1 MTPKFH
7 TLRIAEVR
15 RETPEA
21 VSLRFEVPRELAP
34 DYAFTQGQ
42 HITLRTRLDGEE
54 LRRSYS
60 ICAGVDDAELRV
72 AIKKVPGGVFSTYAN
87 ASLKRGD
94 AIDVLT
100 PEGRFHTALDPAQAK
115 HYVALAAGSGITPV
129 LSLIKTTLKREPRSR
144 FTLLYCNRRIATA
157 MFQED
162 LEDLKDRY
170 LGRLTLYN
178 LFSREHQEVELFNG
192 RLDAAKL
199 KAFAAIAPAGRHHRR
214 GVHLRPRRHARRARG
229 SAARAGHA
237 SRAHPSGALRRY
249 RAAGRRITPSRET
262 RRRRSSPSSST
273 AAAARSSFI
282 ATIASLLEAAL
293 REGLDLPY
301 SCKGG
306 MCCTCRAKV
315 LEGKVR
321 MDKNYSLEQRDLDA
335 GFVLA
340 CQAHPLTDRVV
351 LSYDERRCSQRKAH
365 GERNGARKLKDEDRS
380 HVTTN
385 ASVGQHC
392 R

>member
-1 MTPKFH
+1 MTPRFH

-42 HITLRTRLDGEE
+42 HITLRARLEGEE

-87 ASLKRGD
+87 AGLKRGD

-100 PEGRFHTALDPAQAK
+100 PEGRFHTALDPANAK

-144 FTLLYCNRRIATA
+144 FTLLYGNRRVATA
-157 MFQED
+157 MFQEE

-170 LGRLTLYN
+170 LGRLILYN
-178 LFSREHQEVELFNG
+178 LFSRERQDVDLFNG

-199 KAFAAIAPAGRHHRR
+199 KAFADALLPVDTIDEAYVCGPGAM
-214 GVHLRPRRHARRARG
+214 LDELEA
-229 SAARAGHA
+229 
-237 SRAHPSGALRRY
+237 ALRELGMPPEHIHLERFGLPGTGPAHHAEPGD
-249 RAAGRRITPSRET
+249 AAQALVTVILDGGRREVEFHRED
-262 RRRRSSPSSST
+262 
-273 AAAARSSFI
+273 
-282 ATIASLLEAAL
+282 ASLLEAAL

-351 LSYDERRCSQRKAH
+351 ISYDER
-365 GERNGARKLKDEDRS
+365 
-380 HVTTN
+380 
-385 ASVGQHC
+385 
-392 R
+392 

>member
-21 VSLRFEVPRELAP
+21 VSLRFDVPPGLARE
-34 DYAFTQGQ
+34 YAFTQGQ
-42 HITLRTRLDGEE
+42 HITLRTRFDGQE

-72 AIKKVPGGVFSTYAN
+72 AIKKVAGGLFSTYAN
-87 ASLKRGD
+87 ASLQRGD

-100 PEGRFHTALDPAQAK
+100 PEGRFHTVLDPHNAK
-115 HYVALAAGSGITPV
+115 HYLALAAGSGITPV
-129 LSLIKTTLKREPRSR
+129 LSLLKTTLKREPRSR
-144 FTLLYCNRRIATA
+144 FTLLYGNRRVGTA
-157 MFQED
+157 MFQEE

-170 LGRLTLYN
+170 LGRLVLYN
-178 LFSREHQEVELFNG
+178 LFSREHQDVDLFNG

-199 KAFAAIAPAGRHHRR
+199 NAFAAALLPIDTIDEAFICGPGAM
-214 GVHLRPRRHARRARG
+214 LDDLEA
-229 SAARAGHA
+229 
-237 SRAHPSGALRRY
+237 ALRELGMP
-249 RAAGRRITPSRET
+249 AAHIHLERFGVPGAGPVHHSEPGDAAQALVTVILDGGRREVEFHRDD
-262 RRRRSSPSSST
+262 
-273 AAAARSSFI
+273 
-282 ATIASLLEAAL
+282 ASLLEAAL

-321 MDKNYSLEQRDLDA
+321 MDKNYSLERRDLDA

-351 LSYDERRCSQRKAH
+351 LSYDER
-365 GERNGARKLKDEDRS
+365 
-380 HVTTN
+380 
-385 ASVGQHC
+385 
-392 R
+392 

>member
-1 MTPKFH
+1 MTPRFH

-21 VSLRFEVPRELAP
+21 VSLRFAVPQELAAE
-34 DYAFTQGQ
+34 YAFVQGQ
-42 HITLRTRLDGEE
+42 HVTLRTHLQGQE

-87 ASLKRGD
+87 ASLKAGD

-100 PEGRFHTALDPAQAK
+100 PEGRFHTVLNPAHAK
-115 HYVALAAGSGITPV
+115 HYVAFAAGSGITPV
-129 LSLIKTTLKREPRSR
+129 LSLIKTTLRRESRSR
-144 FTLLYCNRRIATA
+144 FTLLYGNRRLATT
-157 MFQED
+157 MFQEE

-170 LGRLTLYN
+170 LGRLILYN
-178 LFSREHQEVELFNG
+178 LFTREHQDVELFNG
-192 RLDAAKL
+192 RLDGAKV
-199 KAFAAIAPAGRHHRR
+199 KAFADTLLPVDSLDEAFVCGPGAMLDDVEA
-214 GVHLRPRRHARRARG
+214 
-229 SAARAGHA
+229 
-237 SRAHPSGALRRY
+237 ALRDLGMPADHIHLERFGVPGAGPAHHVEPGD
-249 RAAGRRITPSRET
+249 AAQARVCVILDGGRREVEFHRDDP
-262 RRRRSSPSSST
+262 
-273 AAAARSSFI
+273 
-282 ATIASLLEAAL
+282 SLLDAAL

-335 GFVLA
+335 GFVLT

-351 LSYDERRCSQRKAH
+351 LSYDER
-365 GERNGARKLKDEDRS
+365 
-380 HVTTN
+380 
-385 ASVGQHC
+385 
-392 R
+392 